1 MYKIAVCGCGVVG
14 SGVCD
19 ALIHQREKLSR
30 RFAQDVGLAYVLD
43 IRDLKGTPYEEYKT
57 DSLETILSDPEVQV
71 VTITIGGLDL
81 AADYCFKAL
90 EAGKHVVT
98 SNKAVVAAHGPE
110 LEKLAFSK
118 RRRFMYEA
126 SVGGGIPIIRP
137 LNICLYAN
145 DITEIQGIL
154 NGTTNYMLTGMFRR
168 HASFDEML
176 ARAQRKGYAEA
187 DPTADVDGYDA
198 ARKIA
203 ILSSIAY
210 GGFVDY
216 REVPCRGIRK
226 VLLCDHELAD
236 KAGFTIKLIAGSRFE
251 DGCVYIS
258 VEPKLVPRGHLL
270 SDVNSVYNAILTKGC
285 YTGDTLFYGQ
295 GAGKEATASAVV
307 GDIIELLGTPSTVTL
322 PEFVNKKATVAP
334 DNRPARYYLRFTSLR
349 PIRAGSLI
357 DLFGDDTLC
366 LYSKVEKD
374 PWEDIDVDVT
384 GAVITPAFTPEELAE
399 KVPGLNPLG
408 ATLRLTLKVLDD

>member
-19 ALIHQREKLSR
+19 ALLDQHEKLSR
-30 RFAQDVGLAYVLD
+30 RFNRKVALAYVLD
-43 IRDLKGTPYEEYKT
+43 IKDLTGTRYAPYKVS
-57 DSLETILSDPEVQV
+57 DLDTILNDRETEVV
-71 VTITIGGLDL
+71 VITIGGLDL
-81 AADYCFKAL
+81 AADYCFRAL
-90 EAGKHVVT
+90 RAGKHVVT
-98 SNKAVVAAHGPE
+98 SNKAVVAAYGPE

-118 RRRFMYEA
+118 ERRFMYEA

-154 NGTTNYMLTGMFRR
+154 NGTTNYMLTGMFKR

-187 DPTADVDGYDA
+187 DPTADVDGFDA

-216 REVPCRGIRK
+216 RNVPCRGIRE
-226 VLLCDHELAD
+226 VAFIDHELAD
-236 KAGFTIKLIAGSRFE
+236 KAGFAVKLIAGSRFE
-251 DGCVYIS
+251 DGKVYIS
-258 VEPKLVPRGHLL
+258 VEPKLVRRGHLL
-270 SDVNSVYNAILTKGC
+270 SDVNSVYNAILTKGS

-307 GDIIELLGTPSTVTL
+307 GDIIELLGAPKAFAL
-322 PEFVNKKATVAP
+322 PDFAVKNATVLP
-334 DNRPARYYLRFTSLR
+334 DDRPCRYYIRMKSLKQ
-349 PIRAGSLI
+349 PAAGALI
-357 DLFGDDTLC
+357 DIFGDDTLC
-366 LYSKVEKD
+366 LFSKLERD
-374 PWEDIDVDVT
+374 PWEEGDPSTVS
-384 GAVITPAFTPEELAE
+384 AVITPPFTAAELEEH
-399 KVPGLNPLG
+399 VRGLDALG
-408 ATLRLTLKVLDD
+408 ARVRMTMKVLD